1 MTNMPGSG
9 HGGYG
14 GGWTPPTPGQQPGA
28 GGQWSGYGQPA
39 PPPTVPPIVPQR
51 PAAGGNGYGYPA
63 GPVPAAAGYGQPAA
77 ATAYGQPPTPGK
89 KSRKPLVIAAVI
101 VVVLAVAGGVGWKYF
116 GSGGSGPGDSGSAA
130 DAVKG
135 YLEALARGD
144 AAGALAYSNDQPAS
158 KDFVTDDILKKQI
171 AKWPITNIR
180 ILNDDSTPLNSV
192 TGFSRVHVAVNF
204 GDKSSD
210 TTLSVKKQDGRWGLT
225 HATVK
230 LDTTA
235 GVGSQELPNTLT
247 MFGKPLNGSTVYV
260 FPGFLDVVSSNA
272 NVTVTTKPILLDGL
286 ATGGTSAYLA
296 ATYTVSDA
304 AKAAILSGVKAVT
317 DTCTNSHLHRPP
329 PPCNAL
335 AVGMEDGTVNWP
347 TADLS
352 RVTVVTNLDP
362 YQGLKT
368 TVMGQ
373 ADFNGVTGM
382 GHDGAPHPPVNDS
395 MYIYGNVDLKTSPPT
410 VAIK

>member
-9 HGGYG
+9 YGGYG
-14 GGWTPPTPGQQPGA
+14 NGWTPPTPGQQPGT
-28 GGQWSGYGQPA
+28 GQWGGPSQPVA

-51 PAAGGNGYGYPA
+51 PAAGVNGYGHVA

-77 ATAYGQPPTPGK
+77 ANVYGQPPAPGK

-101 VVVLAVAGGVGWKYF
+101 VVVLAVAGGVGWKFF
-116 GSGGSGPGDSGSAA
+116 GSSGPGNAGSAA

-144 AAGALAYSNDQPAS
+144 ANGALAYSNDQPAT
-158 KDFVTDDILKKQI
+158 KDFVTEDILKKQI

-180 ILNDDSTPLNSV
+180 ILNDDSSSLNAL

-210 TTLSVKKQDGRWGLT
+210 TTLTVKKQDGRWGLS

-247 MFGKPLNGSTVYV
+247 MFGKPLNGKTVYV
-260 FPGFLDVVSSNA
+260 FPGFLDVASSNTNIA
-272 NVTVTTKPILLDGL
+272 VTTKPILLDGL

-296 ATYTVSDA
+296 ATYEVSDA
-304 AKAAILSGVKAVT
+304 AKTAILNGVKAVT
-317 DTCTNSHLHRPP
+317 DTCTNSRQHRPP
-329 PPCNAL
+329 SPCNVVAI
-335 AVGMEDGTVNWP
+335 GMEDGTVNWP
-347 TADLS
+347 AADFS
-352 RVTVVTNLDP
+352 RIKIVTNLDP
-362 YQGLKT
+362 YGGLTT

-373 ADFNGVTGM
+373 ADFNGVTGL
-382 GHDGAPHPPVNDS
+382 GHDGQPHPPENYT
-395 MYIYGNVDLKTSPPT
+395 MYIYGNVDLKTSPPA
-410 VAIK
+410 VAIH

>member
-1 MTNMPGSG
+1 M
-9 HGGYG
+9 
-14 GGWTPPTPGQQPGA
+14 PPTPGQQPGA

-39 PPPTVPPIVPQR
+39 PPSTVPPIVPQR
-51 PAAGGNGYGYPA
+51 PAAVGNGYGYPA
-63 GPVPAAAGYGQPAA
+63 GPVPSAVGYGQAA
-77 ATAYGQPPTPGK
+77 AANAYGQPPAPGK
-89 KSRKPLVIAAVI
+89 KSRKPLLIAAVV
-101 VVVLAVAGGVGWKYF
+101 VVVLALAGGAGWKFF
-116 GSGGSGPGDSGSAA
+116 GSGSSRPGDSGSAA

-135 YLEALARGD
+135 YLEALSRGD
-144 AAGALAYSNDQPAS
+144 AASALAYSNDQPAS

-210 TTLSVKKQDGRWGLT
+210 TTLTVKKQDGRWGLT
-225 HATVK
+225 RATVK

-235 GVGSQELPNTLT
+235 GVGNQDLPNSLT

-260 FPGFLDVVSSNA
+260 FPGFLDVGSSNT
-272 NVTVTTKPILLDGL
+272 NVAVTTKPILLDGL

-296 ATYTVSDA
+296 TTYDVTDA
-304 AKAAILSGVKAVT
+304 AKTAILNGVKAIT
-317 DTCTNSHLHRPP
+317 DTCTNSRRRSPP
-329 PPCNAL
+329 SPCNVVAL
-335 AVGMEDGTVNWP
+335 GMEDGTVNWVP
-347 TADLS
+347 ADLS
-352 RVTVVTNLDP
+352 RVKINNLDP

-373 ADFNGVTGM
+373 ADFNGVTGI
-382 GHDGAPHPPVNDS
+382 GYDGAPHPPENYT
-395 MYIYGNVDLKTSPPT
+395 MYIYGNVNLATSPPT
-410 VAIK
+410 VTIR

>member
-9 HGGYG
+9 QEGYG

-39 PPPTVPPIVPQR
+39 APPPTVPPIVPQR
-51 PAAGGNGYGYPA
+51 PVAGVNGYGYSA
-63 GPVPAAAGYGQPAA
+63 GPVPVAAGYGQPAA
-77 ATAYGQPPTPGK
+77 AGYGQPPAPGR
-89 KSRKPLVIAAVI
+89 KSRKPLAIAAVI
-101 VVVLAVAGGVGWKYF
+101 VVVLALAGGVGWKYF
-116 GSGGSGPGDSGSAA
+116 GSSGSGPGNAGTAA

-135 YLEALARGD
+135 YLEALSRGD
-144 AAGALAYSNDQPAS
+144 AAAALTFSNDQPAS
-158 KDFVTDDILKKQI
+158 KDFLTDDILKKQI

-180 ILNDDSTPLNSV
+180 ILNDDTSPLNTV

-210 TTLSVKKQDGRWGLT
+210 TTLSVKKQDGRWGLS

-230 LDTTA
+230 LDTTS
-235 GVGSQELPNTLT
+235 GVGNQELPNTLT

-260 FPGFLDVVSSNA
+260 FPGFLDVGSSNT
-272 NVTVTTKPILLDGL
+272 NVAVTTKPILLDGL

-296 ATYTVSDA
+296 ASYEVTDA
-304 AKAAILSGVKAVT
+304 AKTAILNGVKAVT
-317 DTCTNSHLHRPP
+317 DTCTNSHLRSPAS
-329 PPCNAL
+329 PCNVV
-335 AVGMEDGTVNWP
+335 AVGMEDGSVNWP

-352 RVTVVTNLDP
+352 RVKVASLDS
-362 YQGLKT
+362 YQGLKV

-373 ADFNGVTGM
+373 ADFNGVTGI
-382 GHDGAPHPPVNDS
+382 GHDGQPHPPENYT
-395 MYIYGNVDLKTSPPT
+395 MYIYGNASLATSPPT
-410 VAIK
+410 VVIR

>member
-1 MTNMPGSG
+1 MTNMPGA
-9 HGGYG
+9 GYG

-28 GGQWSGYGQPA
+28 GAQPTV
-39 PPPTVPPIVPQR
+39 PPIVPQQPTVPPIVPQR
-51 PAAGGNGYGYPA
+51 PAAGVNGYGHFA
-63 GPVPAAAGYGQPAA
+63 GPVPAANGYGQPAA
-77 ATAYGQPPTPGK
+77 ANAYGQPPAPGK

-101 VVVLAVAGGVGWKYF
+101 VVVLALAGGVGWTYF
-116 GSGGSGPGDSGSAA
+116 GAGGSGPGSAGSAA

-180 ILNDDSTPLNSV
+180 ILNDDTSPLNAV

-210 TTLSVKKQDGRWGLT
+210 TTLSVKKQDGRWGLS

-235 GVGSQELPNTLT
+235 GVGNQELPNTLT

-260 FPGFLDVVSSNA
+260 FPGFLDVGSSNTNIA
-272 NVTVTTKPILLDGL
+272 VTTKPILLDGL
-286 ATGGTSAYLA
+286 ATGGTSAFLA
-296 ATYTVSDA
+296 TTYEVTDA
-304 AKAAILSGVKAVT
+304 AKTAILNGVKAIT
-317 DTCTNSHLHRPP
+317 DACTNSHLRKPP
-329 PPCNAL
+329 SPCNAL
-335 AVGMEDGTVNWP
+335 ALGMEDGTVNWP

-352 RVTVVTNLDP
+352 RLKISGLDAYSGLDVTVV
-362 YQGLKT
+362 
-368 TVMGQ
+368 GQ
-373 ADFNGVTGM
+373 ADFNGVTGI
-382 GHDGAPHPPVNDS
+382 GYDGQPHPPANYT
-395 MYIYGNVDLKTSPPT
+395 MYIYGHANLTTSPPT
-410 VAIK
+410 VVIK

>member
-14 GGWTPPTPGQQPGA
+14 SGWTPPTPGQQPGM
-28 GGQWSGYGQPA
+28 GQWGGSSQPVA

-51 PAAGGNGYGYPA
+51 SAAGVNGYGQSVAPIP
-63 GPVPAAAGYGQPAA
+63 GAGYGQSAA
-77 ATAYGQPPTPGK
+77 ANVYRQPPAPGK
-89 KSRKPLVIAAVI
+89 KSRKPLLIAAVI
-101 VVVLAVAGGVGWKYF
+101 VVVLALAGGVGWKFF
-116 GSGGSGPGDSGSAA
+116 GSSSGLGNAGSAA

-144 AAGALAYSNDQPAS
+144 ANGALAYSNDQPAS
-158 KDFVTDDILKKQI
+158 KDFVTEDILKKQI

-180 ILNDDSTPLNSV
+180 ILNDESTPLNSV

-210 TTLSVKKQDGRWGLT
+210 TTLTAKMQDGRWGLS

-247 MFGKPLNGSTVYV
+247 MFGKPLNGKTVYV
-260 FPGFLDVVSSNA
+260 FPGFLDVASSNT
-272 NVTVTTKPILLDGL
+272 NVAVTTKPILLDGL

-296 ATYTVSDA
+296 ATYEVSDA
-304 AKAAILSGVKAVT
+304 AKTAILNGVKAVT
-317 DTCTNSHLHRPP
+317 DTCTNSRQHRPP
-329 PPCNAL
+329 SPCNVVAI
-335 AVGMEDGTVNWP
+335 GMEDGTVNWP
-347 TADLS
+347 AADFS
-352 RVTVVTNLDP
+352 RIKIASSLDP
-362 YQGLKT
+362 YGGLTT

-373 ADFNGVTGM
+373 ADFNGVTGL
-382 GHDGAPHPPVNDS
+382 GHDGQPRPPENYT

-410 VAIK
+410 VVVH